1 MAKRKLLPA
10 QNEAELPTKSR
21 KGEDD
26 DSEDSSAA
34 EAESSEEESSH
45 HEENDG
51 LADMM
56 SKILNQ
62 NVGAKVRIIL
72 ACLCEEILY
81 TVNLQNIFFFRSQC
95 SQREKQH

>member
-72 ACLCEEILY
+72 ACLCEY